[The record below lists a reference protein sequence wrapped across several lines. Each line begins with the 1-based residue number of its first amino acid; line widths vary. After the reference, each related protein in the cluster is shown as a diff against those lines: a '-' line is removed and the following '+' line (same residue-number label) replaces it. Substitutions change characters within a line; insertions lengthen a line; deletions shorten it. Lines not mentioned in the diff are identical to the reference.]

1 MFFKI
6 ISGPQKDAIT
16 AREFILRM
24 FVDLN
29 PDTEK
34 IIYSHFTC
42 ATGNYLS
49 NIVIFLIQQ
58 KAIKI
63 HIILFD
69 IKYIFHF
76 RHGEYSICL
85 RSCEGYYPP
94 TQFEGV

>member
-1 MFFKI
+1 M
-6 ISGPQKDAIT
+6 SYPA
-16 AREFILRM
+16 L
-24 FVDLN
+24 
-29 PDTEK
+29 
-34 IIYSHFTC
+34 
-42 ATGNYLS
+42 
-49 NIVIFLIQQ
+49 

-94 TQFEGV
+94 TQFEGVQSSIVTHVHKDFSSSPPLHHQLNKKQSPSHLYKIEKYFGKTQRN

>member
-1 MFFKI
+1 MIRSMNKIVLDVYDTIEKLIVVVIIKIQPFLSFTLNMFFYQI

-42 ATGNYLS
+42 ATGN
-49 NIVIFLIQQ
+49 
-58 KAIKI
+58 
-63 HIILFD
+63 
-69 IKYIFHF
+69 
-76 RHGEYSICL
+76 
-85 RSCEGYYPP
+85 
-94 TQFEGV
+94 